1 MSFSSFLNKSV
12 LKPSVGTEQA
22 SSAAGMGEATVA
34 QSEVLEFKQ
43 SEEGGP
49 VREGMAADMGDWL
62 YTKTLIKSINMLT
75 MEARFPTVGKESY
88 KYRKGESPSVGLQ
101 LETSV

>member
-62 YTKTLIKSINMLT
+62 YTKTLIDLIIYSSKIKSAYYGITKLFLSCFYSCLLT
-75 MEARFPTVGKESY
+75 
-88 KYRKGESPSVGLQ
+88 
-101 LETSV
+101 